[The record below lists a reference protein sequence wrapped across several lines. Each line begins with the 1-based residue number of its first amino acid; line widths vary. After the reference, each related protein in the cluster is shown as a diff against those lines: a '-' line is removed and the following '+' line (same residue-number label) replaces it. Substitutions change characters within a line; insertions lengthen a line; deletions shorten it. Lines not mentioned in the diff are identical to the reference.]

1 MIKQNKT
8 RSDKKV
14 KHDPYMGYGIKRK
27 QDDFKQ
33 YDLKT
38 DKITEVVQKKKTYGS
53 SSDSED

>member
-1 MIKQNKT
+1 
-8 RSDKKV
+8 
-14 KHDPYMGYGIKRK
+14 MGYGIKRK

-53 SSDSED
+53 SSDSEDWDCMKKVCWIHF